1 MSKINTS
8 IANPFVFL
16 EKVPELWVWAII
28 FVIYSFLSV
37 LYFQIPINPDD
48 AVFTYIGWVMSDGG
62 TIYVDAADQ
71 NWPGQML
78 IHWLAVLIFGEHIWA
93 FRALEIFVILPL
105 SSLCLFTFTKKIYQR
120 DAAIVVVPL
129 FPLLYMLAGYWN
141 SGQRDLLAGVLFIPA
156 CWMLLQR
163 FDGAD
168 RNRLIFQGLFIALA
182 TLIRPTMLIIGP
194 LLFIADLLLIKQHK
208 RSIATIFF
216 DHCIV
221 GLTIILF
228 GILIVAYG
236 WLSGALSVW
245 HEVSVLFATEVYS
258 QSVGVFE
265 SLMRTI
271 PNLLNSWKIYLL
283 AAFAGAIIMFYKN
296 KIILLLLLTIVPA
309 AFISLLVQGK
319 ALGYHL
325 TSMYATLSV
334 LMAVGLGFSIRT
346 LLQSRVPL
354 LRFILIFLL
363 LGLTAAILAKK
374 SVTRFAYPV
383 QYLTGK
389 IEKLEYLSH
398 YDTSLPGVL
407 TVAEAYQ
414 IAQYIK
420 ETTSIDDTVLF
431 WERPTHV
438 NIISGRFSPLREA
451 SIALLLEPT
460 EEFSAYSS
468 WYDRIDT
475 VFTDRAPAILLL
487 VKDEKTGN
495 YIGFDQ
501 QNPKKG
507 FSSIVIQ
514 NLPRYQKERTFG
526 NTDLYRLKNE

>member
-1 MSKINTS
+1 MSKLNQQ
-8 IANPFVFL
+8 IANPFVL
-16 EKVPELWVWAII
+16 LSKVPELLIWLVI
-28 FVIYSFLSV
+28 FVVYCVLSI

-71 NWPGQML
+71 NWPGQIL

-93 FRALEIFVILPL
+93 FRALEIFLILPL
-105 SSLCLFTFTKKIYQR
+105 SSWVLYLFTKEIYQQN
-120 DAAIVVVPL
+120 AAIVVVIL
-129 FPLLYMLAGYWN
+129 FPLVYMLAGFWY

-163 FDGAD
+163 FNGAG
-168 RNRLIFQGLFIALA
+168 RNRLVFQGLFIALA

-194 LLFIADLLLIKQHK
+194 LLFVADLLLIKHHK

-216 DHCIV
+216 DHFV
-221 GLTIILF
+221 VALTIIILVL
-228 GILIVAYG
+228 LIVAYG
-236 WLSGALSVW
+236 WWSGSLSVW
-245 HEVSVLFATEVYS
+245 YEVSIMFATQVYS
-258 QSVGVFE
+258 QSIGVSE
-265 SLMRTI
+265 SLMKATVI
-271 PNLLNSWKIYLL
+271 ILFSWKVYMPAVIVGVVLL
-283 AAFAGAIIMFYKN
+283 FLNN
-296 KIILLLLLTIVPA
+296 KTSLVLLLTIIPA
-309 AFISLLVQGK
+309 ALISFLVQGK

-325 TSMYATLSV
+325 SSIYPSLSV
-334 LMAVGLGFSIRT
+334 LMAVGLGFSFNT
-346 LLQSRVPL
+346 LMQSRLPI
-354 LRFILIFLL
+354 LRYIFVLLL
-363 LGLTAAILAKK
+363 LGFTAVTLARK
-374 SVTRFAYPV
+374 SVLQFIYPV

-389 IEKLEYLSH
+389 LEKFEYLNIYNADSSG
-398 YDTSLPGVL
+398 SL
-407 TVAEAYQ
+407 TTAQAYQ

-420 ETTSIDDTVLF
+420 ETTSTDETVLF

-475 VFTDRAPAILLL
+475 MFTNRAPAILLL